1 VREIP
6 SSGGSRKSAAV
17 SRIEIAEKV
26 SD

>member
-1 VREIP
+1 VREVP
-6 SSGGSRKSAAV
+6 SSGGLRKSAIV